1 MPSSG
6 TPWKVLSESLVIQAQ
21 VLKRID
27 AWRPAVGNAD
37 CDADYAQ
44 DTKEWRSYYEAA
56 AGIEE
61 LAEGLKR
68 CQLCEARVR
77 TTSAL
82 MGDGSRDWRTRH
94 A

>member
-27 AWRPAVGNAD
+27 VWRPEGGDAD

-44 DTKEWRSYYEAA
+44 DTKEWRSHYEAV
-56 AGIEE
+56 AGIKE
-61 LAEGLKR
+61 LAEGLSV
-68 CQLCEARVR
+68 ASSVR
-77 TTSAL
+77 P
-82 MGDGSRDWRTRH
+82 R
-94 A
+94 

>member
-1 MPSSG
+1 M
-6 TPWKVLSESLVIQAQ
+6 SESLVIEAQ

-27 AWRPAVGNAD
+27 AWRAAAD

-56 AGIEE
+56 TGIKE